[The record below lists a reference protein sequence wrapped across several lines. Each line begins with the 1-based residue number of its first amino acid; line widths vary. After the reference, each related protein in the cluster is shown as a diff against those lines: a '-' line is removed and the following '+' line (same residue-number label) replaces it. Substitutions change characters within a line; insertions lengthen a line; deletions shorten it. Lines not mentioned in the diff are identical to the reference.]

1 MIRTSVVP
9 VAGLGT
15 RLSPLTRAVPKE
27 LLPLGRKP
35 VLQTVIEELGASGI
49 EEVVLVTS
57 ARKQALF
64 EAHFMAE
71 NDGVDESV
79 KMPVIHYA
87 IQHEQLG
94 LGHAVLCG
102 EELVQQR
109 PFVVALGDAM
119 IGLADHASLCQRMI
133 RVFEENDADAV
144 IAFQLVPRDKVS
156 RYGIA
161 ELAGTYQT
169 DSEYFE
175 LAGLVEKPSVADAP
189 SEFAIAAR
197 YICKPVL
204 FELLRSTEAGAGSE
218 IQLTDA
224 LQRLIKSGGKVLGVP
239 ITNRERRY
247 DVGSF
252 DSYFTAFIEAAVNDS
267 ECGDRV
273 RRELAKALAS
283 DSSRFTE

>member
-109 PFVVALGDAM
+109 PFVVALG
-119 IGLADHASLCQRMI
+119 LSLI
-133 RVFEENDADAV
+133 H
-144 IAFQLVPRDKVS
+144 I
-156 RYGIA
+156 
-161 ELAGTYQT
+161 
-169 DSEYFE
+169 SEPTRPY
-175 LAGLVEKPSVADAP
+175 
-189 SEFAIAAR
+189 
-197 YICKPVL
+197 
-204 FELLRSTEAGAGSE
+204 
-218 IQLTDA
+218 
-224 LQRLIKSGGKVLGVP
+224 
-239 ITNRERRY
+239 
-247 DVGSF
+247 
-252 DSYFTAFIEAAVNDS
+252 
-267 ECGDRV
+267 
-273 RRELAKALAS
+273 
-283 DSSRFTE
+283 